1 MKSLIIYVLV
11 LIATVT
17 SQLSNS
23 LGADGT
29 RPLTVEKQ
37 EVVDYL
43 VKNGYLQE
51 PYTDHSLRRSL
62 RQFQRENELT
72 VDGRF
77 SEQTVNLIKTENDRQ
92 LVLDYLKIFGYIQ
105 NPVTPLK
112 TTNAIKQLQQNSGV
126 LSQTGVIDIATIEFV
141 KSHPRGY
148 SEGLYS

>member
-1 MKSLIIYVLV
+1 MKSLIICVLV

-17 SQLSNS
+17 SQF
-23 LGADGT
+23 T
-29 RPLTVEKQ
+29 RPQVAENQ

-51 PYTDHSLRRSL
+51 PYTNHSLRRSL

-72 VDGRF
+72 INGRF

-126 LSQTGVIDIATIEFV
+126 LSQTGVIDIATIEFI
-141 KSHPRGY
+141 KAHHPRGY

>member
-23 LGADGT
+23 LGTDGT

-51 PYTDHSLRRSL
+51 PYTNRSLIRSL

-72 VDGRF
+72 INGRF

-126 LSQTGVIDIATIEFV
+126 LSQTGVIDIATIEFI